1 MDKYEYIGHLHIH
14 STFSDGSGS
23 IQEIARAGREAGL
36 DFIGITDHNT
46 LAGREEGFEGWQDD
60 ILVLIGMELGR
71 EKNHYIAFGV
81 QRPIPADDGDP
92 QKIIDAVN
100 AQGGFGYLA
109 HPGEKSNPAFLG
121 GKFFA
126 WDRWDVENFTGLEIW
141 NFSSIWREISRSKLV
156 VLFWYLFDRY
166 RGARFPEPET
176 LKKWD
181 TLARKRPVTAFAG
194 SDAHAIPFRLGFI
207 TLYFFAYSFLFR
219 TINTHLLLEEELDRK
234 SGRAVEQVLEALRR
248 GNFFIGSDHL
258 DPARGFRFSAFNGDE
273 EVNMGGEI
281 LRTPQTVLRIIS
293 PSNRGLVRIIC
304 NGELVYESRK
314 KVIIFKVLQAGVFRV
329 EIYRCPRLGKP
340 VPWIFSNPI
349 YVRGKKH

>member
-92 QKIIDAVN
+92 RKLLMLSMPRVDSDTWLIPVKRAIPP
-100 AQGGFGYLA
+100 FW
-109 HPGEKSNPAFLG
+109 

-340 VPWIFSNPI
+340 VP
-349 YVRGKKH
+349 